1 MHAEDDDL
9 ARLSEQAAALREV
22 GRVPE
27 AIAAY
32 QRLLARRPDLPNSW
46 YNLALLQ
53 RRARQP
59 EAALAAYA
67 QALAHGISE
76 PEEVHLNRAV
86 IFSDDLRRP
95 DEAERALRQ
104 ALSLHPG
111 YAPALLNLGN
121 LHEDRGE
128 RDAARACYEDLLTRE
143 PGRADALARLAGVS
157 RVATADDPLVQRL
170 RDALRRRGP
179 NAAAARAD
187 LGFALGR
194 LLDGCAAYDE
204 AFAAFAQANR
214 DSRASAVP
222 APVYD
227 RAAQEAEVAALI
239 RAFPSPAPRLA
250 SAASRRPTPL
260 FICGPFRSGSTLVE
274 QVLASH
280 PRVTAGGELD
290 TLPAL
295 AGAAFANGPGPGA
308 EPWAAL
314 DGPRREAL
322 AEAYRAELA
331 RLFPGADLV
340 TDKRPDNLKLVGLIK
355 TLFPD
360 ARIVHTVRDPLDTCV
375 SIHFLH
381 LAHSRPYALDLLDTG
396 HHLQQSRRLMAH
408 WQSLYGDDILDF
420 DYDAFVAAPRPAV
433 ERLLAFCGLDWHEA
447 CLDFHRTAGAVRT
460 ASVWQVREP
469 LYTRSSGRWRHYA
482 RHLGPLRAL
491 LGTDAAR
498 P

>member
-1 MHAEDDDL
+1 MHAADSEL
-9 ARLSEQAAALREV
+9 ARLSERAAGLREA

-27 AIAAY
+27 AIVAY
-32 QRLLARRPDLPNSW
+32 QRLLALCPGLPNSW

-53 RRARQP
+53 RRARRP
-59 EAALAAYA
+59 EAALAAYD
-67 QALAHGISE
+67 QALSHGIAE

-95 DEAERALRQ
+95 HEAERELRL
-104 ALSLHPG
+104 ALSLRPD

-128 RDAARACYEDLLTRE
+128 RDAARACYEALLASD
-143 PGRADALARLAGVS
+143 PGSTDALARLAGLGQ
-157 RVATADDPLVQRL
+157 VAHIGDPLVRRL
-170 RDALRRRGP
+170 QQALRRDG
-179 NAAAARAD
+179 ASAAARAD

-204 AFAAFAQANR
+204 AFAAFVQANR

-222 APVYD
+222 PALYD
-227 RAAQEAEVAALI
+227 RAAQEAEVTALMQAFAAPASRGI
-239 RAFPSPAPRLA
+239 AAPAPP
-250 SAASRRPTPL
+250 RPAPV
-260 FICGPFRSGSTLVE
+260 FICGMFRSGSTLVE
-274 QVLASH
+274 RVLASH

-295 AGAAFANGPGPGA
+295 AGAAFAATPHAGA
-308 EPWAAL
+308 APNIT
-314 DGPRREAL
+314 PQPAL
-322 AEAYRAELA
+322 AAAYRAELA
-331 RLFPGADLV
+331 RLFPGADIV
-340 TDKRPDNLKLVGLIK
+340 TDKRPDNLKLIGLIK
-355 TLFPD
+355 TLFPE
-360 ARIVHTVRDPLDTCV
+360 AKIVHTVRDPLDTCLSV
-375 SIHFLH
+375 HFLH

-396 HHLQQSRRLMAH
+396 HYLQQCRRLMAH
-408 WQSLYGDDILDF
+408 WKTLYGDDILDF
-420 DYDAFVAAPRPAV
+420 DYDAFVQAPKPAL
-433 ERLLAFCGLDWHEA
+433 ESLLAFCGLDWHEP

-482 RHLGPLRAL
+482 HHLGPLRAML
-491 LGTDAAR
+491 RDDTAAA